1 MKHELELVEVGRG
14 FPADLRC
21 RVPAQR
27 LLHLVLEAVS
37 QLETGRAVR
46 EFRHGGASYNFNQ
59 LLATLSYAYLIGLYD
74 SEELEAALDR
84 DPELKYLATGST
96 PSAATFRRFRRL
108 HRGPLG
114 VMLLRVLARLAAG
127 TGSAGASPAAVPA
140 SPAKPVTDRVA
151 MEVLTQSA
159 VEAEARLSRAV
170 FADMVAG
177 ED

>member
-1 MKHELELVEVGRG
+1 MKHKLELVRTEGG
-14 FPADLRC
+14 FPADLRH

-37 QLETGRAVR
+37 QLETGRAGR

-59 LLATLSYAYLIGLYD
+59 LLATLSYAYLIGLFD
-74 SEELEAALDR
+74 SEELAATLDL

-96 PSAATFRRFRRL
+96 PGAATFRRFRRL

-114 VMLLRVLARLAAG
+114 VVLMRVLAHLAG
-127 TGSAGASPAAVPA
+127 GPTLAGASPGAVPA
-140 SPAKPVTDRVA
+140 SPAKPGTDREA
-151 MEVLTQSA
+151 MEVLTQCA

-170 FADMVAG
+170 FADMVAW
-177 ED
+177 DD